1 MTAIVSS
8 TSSPVIA
15 WPLLPDE
22 YVLPDDPV
30 ENEAQPRLAA
40 ALTNA
45 LNTEG
50 AHIEDALM
58 VSNFALCASIDGWLT
73 CKAPDWMY
81 VAPVKPVVGIRR
93 SYTPHTEGAVPL
105 VVMEFLSETDC
116 GEYSTRK
123 LRPVGKWY
131 YYEQIIKVPTYV
143 VFDPASAEL
152 EVYKLRAEGYE
163 RTSPDE
169 QGRYVIE
176 GFEDLRLGV
185 WEGIWVNEL
194 DRGFWLRWWTA
205 EGEMLLWSVEAA
217 RKAQSKAQEAEGKA
231 QEAEGKAQKAEG
243 KAQEAESKAQEA
255 EGKAQE
261 AEGKAQEAESKAQ
274 EAESKA
280 QEAEGKAQEAENRAE
295 KAEAEKAALLAK
307 LKAAGLE

>member
-1 MTAIVSS
+1 MKGDNIKVGRKNAYRELSTMTAIVSS
-8 TSSPVIA
+8 TTADPVIA

-50 AHIEDALM
+50 THIKDALM

-81 VAPVKPVVGIRR
+81 VAPIVPVVGIRR
-93 SYTPHTEGAVPL
+93 SYTPHTEGAIPL
-105 VVMEFLSETDC
+105 VVMEFLSESDC
-116 GEYSTRK
+116 GEYSSRR

-131 YYEQIIKVPTYV
+131 YYEQIIKVPTYII
-143 VFDPASAEL
+143 FDPASAEL
-152 EVYKLRAEGYE
+152 EVYRLEAGEYV

-169 QGRYVIE
+169 QGRYEID
-176 GFEDLRLGV
+176 GLGDLRLGV

-194 DRGFWLRWWTA
+194 DRGYWLRWWTA
-205 EGEMLLWSVEAA
+205 EGKMLPWSVEAA
-217 RKAQSKAQEAEGKA
+217 RQAQSEAKEAQSEAK
-231 QEAEGKAQKAEG
+231 EAKSKAEVAEN
-243 KAQEAESKAQEA
+243 KAEVAESKAKEA
-255 EGKAQE
+255 EK
-261 AEGKAQEAESKAQ
+261 
-274 EAESKA
+274 
-280 QEAEGKAQEAENRAE
+280 RAK

-307 LKAAGLE
+307 LKAAGLD

>member
-40 ALTNA
+40 ALTSA
-45 LNTEG
+45 LNVQG
-50 AHIEDALM
+50 VHNKNALM

-81 VAPVKPVVGIRR
+81 VRPVDPVIGIRR

-105 VVMEFLSETDC
+105 VVMEFLSESDC

-131 YYEQIIKVPTYV
+131 YYEQIIKIPTYV
-143 VFDPASAEL
+143 IFDPASAEL
-152 EVYKLRAEGYE
+152 EVYRLQSGVYQ

-169 QGRYVIE
+169 ENRYAIE
-176 GFEDLRLGV
+176 GLEDIRLGV
-185 WEGIWVNEL
+185 WEGIRYNEL
-194 DRGFWLRWWTA
+194 DRGFWLRWWTVDGELLPWSEEAMRQA
-205 EGEMLLWSVEAA
+205 EA
-217 RKAQSKAQEAEGKA
+217 KAQEAQDKA
-231 QEAEGKAQKAEG
+231 QEAKN
-243 KAQEAESKAQEA
+243 KAQEAKSEAREAKNEAQEA
-255 EGKAQE
+255 KSEAREAKNEARE
-261 AEGKAQEAESKAQ
+261 AEE
-274 EAESKA
+274 
-280 QEAEGKAQEAENRAE
+280 RAR
-295 KAEAEKAALLAK
+295 KAEAEKAELLAK
-307 LKAAGLE
+307 LKAAGLD